1 MADGSPA
8 LFSGIPLWADILLSA
23 GCVCISAYFAGTTLG
38 VLSLDKIGLQI
49 IAKASDD
56 EKERSHAKAILPV
69 RERGNWLLCTL
80 LIGNTIA
87 NSFLSILLAGYTS
100 GILGLVLSTVLIVIF
115 AEIIPQAFCSR
126 NGLLFGAKTIWII
139 RVCMVLLAPVAWPL
153 SFILDKILGHE
164 VGNIY
169 TRSELKHLIQIHV
182 ENPVHQEE
190 SGLTIED
197 HQLLSGALDYKDKRV
212 KDVMTPMHKVYMI
225 EAGVRLNFEHMLEI
239 YKSGYTRIPVYDKDP
254 QNIIGILY
262 TKDLILVDPDDELE
276 IRTLVT
282 FQGKD
287 TIQYILDITPLNE
300 VFKLFKTNRTHMM
313 LACALDNPA
322 QVPGNILSV
331 RSQQNFL
338 AKGAKHMTGVITLE
352 DVLEEV
358 IQDEIID
365 ETDNFESNEHS
376 VPVVRRPGRDR
387 PDVSAYLALFEHK
400 IRDQNKLS
408 PAEVQAVSAFLLTA
422 VPEFAIFASVD
433 TVLKS
438 LVRQAEMID
447 TEGSDS
453 DEDGMGDAHSR
464 PDPTSLSGNEQ
475 LLYTRGVP
483 SKHFT
488 LVLQGRV
495 DVHAGEERFLSELGP
510 WSVLGQKALGVD
522 EYIPDFDARAT
533 GGCRMLRI
541 HADAYRLALRM
552 GKTDQIVGVRAM
564 RQLTQALDY
573 KPQQVRSNA
582 LQPSVSLSPRNAALP
597 PPSGAPGASRGSTN
611 GRRTG
616 DAPAV
621 GGPVATGSK

>member
-8 LFSGIPLWADILLSA
+8 LFAGIPLWANITLSA
-23 GCVCISAYFAGTTLG
+23 ALVTISAYFAGTTLG
-38 VLSLDKIGLQI
+38 VISLDKISLKIVAQ
-49 IAKASDD
+49 ASDD
-56 EKERSHAKAILPV
+56 AKERRHAKAILPV

-100 GILGLVLSTVLIVIF
+100 GLLGLILSTALIVIF
-115 AEIIPQAFCSR
+115 AEIIPQALCSR
-126 NGLLFGAKTIWII
+126 HGLLFGAKTIWII
-139 RVCMVLLAPVAWPL
+139 RGAMLLLSPIAWPL
-153 SFILDKILGHE
+153 SYILDKVLGHE

-182 ENPVHQEE
+182 ENPQHQEE
-190 SGLTIED
+190 SGLTVED

-212 KDVMTPMHKVYMI
+212 KDVMTPMNKVYMI
-225 EAGVRLNFEHMLEI
+225 EAGVRLSFEHMLEI
-239 YKSGYTRIPVYDKDP
+239 YRSGYTRIPVYDKDP

-282 FQGKD
+282 FQGKH
-287 TIQYILDITPLNE
+287 TVQYILDITPLNE

-313 LACALDNPA
+313 LACALDTLA
-322 QVPGNILSV
+322 QVPGNIL
-331 RSQQNFL
+331 
-338 AKGAKHMTGVITLE
+338 ACACPPGVITLE

-365 ETDNFESNEHS
+365 ETDNFESNEQS
-376 VPVVRRPGRDR
+376 IPVVRRPGRDR

-422 VPEFAIFASVD
+422 IPEFAIFASVD
-433 TVLKS
+433 TVLK
-438 LVRQAEMID
+438 
-447 TEGSDS
+447 
-453 DEDGMGDAHSR
+453 DGLGEAHSR
-464 PDPTSLSGNEQ
+464 SLDNLSLSGNEQ
-475 LLYTRGVP
+475 PLYTRGVP
-483 SKHFT
+483 SPHFT

-495 DVHAGEERFLSELGP
+495 DVYAGSERFFSELGP
-510 WSVLGQKALGVD
+510 WSVLGQKALAAE
-522 EYIPDFDARAT
+522 EYVPDFDARAT

-541 HADAYRLALRM
+541 HKDAYQAALRM

-564 RQLTQALDY
+564 RQLTQVGPLSTRCSSELRCRFT
-573 KPQQVRSNA
+573 VR
-582 LQPSVSLSPRNAALP
+582 PSL
-597 PPSGAPGASRGSTN
+597 
-611 GRRTG
+611 
-616 DAPAV
+616 
-621 GGPVATGSK
+621 

>member
-8 LFSGIPLWADILLSA
+8 LFSGIPLWADILLSGA
-23 GCVCISAYFAGTTLG
+23 LVTISAYFAGTTLG
-38 VLSLDKIGLQI
+38 VISLDKISLQI
-49 IAKASDD
+49 VAEASDD
-56 EKERSHAKAILPV
+56 PNERRHARAILPV
-69 RERGNWLLCTL
+69 RSRGNWLLCTL

-100 GILGLVLSTVLIVIF
+100 GVLGLILSTALIVIF
-115 AEIIPQAFCSR
+115 AEIIPQALCSR

-139 RVCMVLLAPVAWPL
+139 RGAMVLLAPVAWPL
-153 SFILDKILGHE
+153 SFILDKVLGHE

-182 ENPVHQEE
+182 ENPQHQEE
-190 SGLTIED
+190 SGLTVED

-212 KDVMTPMHKVYMI
+212 KDVMTPMNKVYMI

-239 YKSGYTRIPVYDKDP
+239 YRSGYTRIPVYDKDP

-282 FQGKD
+282 FQGKH
-287 TIQYILDITPLNE
+287 TVQYILDITPLNE

-313 LACALDNPA
+313 LACALDSTA

-338 AKGAKHMTGVITLE
+338 TKGAKHMTGVITLE

-365 ETDNFESNEHS
+365 ETDNFESNEQS
-376 VPVVRRPGRDR
+376 IPVVRRPGRDR

-422 VPEFAIFASVD
+422 IPEFAIFASVD

-453 DEDGMGDAHSR
+453 DDDGMGEAHSR
-464 PDPTSLSGNEQ
+464 SLDNASLSGNEQ
-475 LLYTRGVP
+475 LLYTRGEASP
-483 SKHFT
+483 HFT

-495 DVHAGEERFLSELGP
+495 DVYAGSERFLSELGP
-510 WSVLGQKALGVD
+510 WSVLGQKALAAE
-522 EYIPDFDARAT
+522 EYVPDFDARAT

-541 HADAYRLALRM
+541 HKEAYQAALRM

-564 RQLTQALDY
+564 RQLTQAN
-573 KPQQVRSNA
+573 VWE
-582 LQPSVSLSPRNAALP
+582 
-597 PPSGAPGASRGSTN
+597 
-611 GRRTG
+611 
-616 DAPAV
+616 
-621 GGPVATGSK
+621 